1 MNKKQSGAT
10 IQTPDPETWVDR
22 YGDSLFRYALARIQD
37 PAIAEDLV
45 QETFLAGLRARD
57 TFKGNSSEKT
67 WLTGILKHKI
77 IDYIRK
83 KSREQ
88 PVDNFDSF
96 IGDMDELFDEKGHW
110 RVGPAK
116 WTVNPMKLLEQKE
129 FWKVFSRCLSG
140 LSSRLAQAF
149 LLREMDG
156 LSSDEIRKIL
166 NVTATNSY
174 VILSRARMRMRN
186 CLEIKWLGQDAVK
199 GQ

>member
-1 MNKKQSGAT
+1 MNKKQSGAN

-22 YGDSLFRYALARIQD
+22 YGDSLYRYAFARIQN

-83 KSREQ
+83 KNREQ
-88 PVDNFDSF
+88 PVDNFDFF
-96 IGDMDELFDEKGHW
+96 IGDMDEPFDEKGHW
-110 RVGPAK
+110 KVGPAK
-116 WTVNPMKLLEQKE
+116 WAVNPMKLLERKE
-129 FWKVFSRCLSG
+129 FWEIFSSCLSG

-186 CLEIKWLGQDAVK
+186 CLEVKGLGQEEVK